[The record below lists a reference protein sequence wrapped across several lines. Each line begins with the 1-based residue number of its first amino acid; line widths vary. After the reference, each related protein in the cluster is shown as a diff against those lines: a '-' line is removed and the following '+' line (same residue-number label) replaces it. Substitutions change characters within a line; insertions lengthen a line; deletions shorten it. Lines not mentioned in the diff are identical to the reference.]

1 MGVKTFNDGDVLT
14 ASDVNTYLM
23 NQAVIVCTS
32 GTRPSSPTEGMTI
45 AETDTDRILTYDGT
59 DWRVTGYY
67 GDGES
72 YTPTITSNG
81 TNPTMGTVTSLGR
94 YWQRGTRRI
103 DVLIWIKIGAG
114 WAAGTGSYAVSLPVA
129 VNSTYNR
136 HSLSFTF
143 YDSSAPNYY
152 RGFAHAGEGASIG
165 STDLSAAKLYYHVAA
180 ADSYAGFTASAPVAP
195 ALNDIFEICGS
206 YYG

>member
-1 MGVKTFNDGDVLT
+1 MGFKTFNAGDVLT

-23 NQAVIVCTS
+23 KQAVIGCTS
-32 GTRPSSPTEGMTI
+32 GSRPSSPAEGMTA
-45 AETDTDRILTYDGT
+45 AETDTDLVRTHDGT
-59 DWRVTGYY
+59 DWRTIAYF

-72 YTPTITSNG
+72 YPPTLTSNG
-81 TNPTMGTVTSLGR
+81 TNPTMGSATVLGR
-94 YWQRGTRRI
+94 FWRTGSRRV

-114 WAAGTGSYAVSLPVA
+114 WAAGSGSYAVSLPVP

-136 HSLSFTF
+136 HSLGFTF

-165 STDLSAAKLYYHVAA
+165 VTDLNVAKLYYHVAA
-180 ADSYAGFTASAPVAP
+180 ADSYAGFTGSAPVAP
-195 ALNDIFEICGS
+195 ALNDIFEISGS
-206 YYG
+206 YYV